1 MTRHIAC
8 DDATVIP
15 SLDGVGIV
23 FHDFGG
29 AGSPVLLSHA
39 TGFHGHCMERIGSF
53 LRDEHHVAAFD
64 HRGYGDADPVD
75 PVHLQ
80 WRDYGGDA
88 LVAARHLSA
97 LHGGAPVVGI
107 GHSMGGASLIMAA
120 HAEPSLFRA
129 LFVFEPIV
137 FPPVIDDSKGGER
150 PESPLPAL
158 TRKRKSRFEGIDD
171 ALANFS
177 SKPPMATFDP
187 EVREAYVRHGFKPA
201 ADGGIE
207 LKCTPEHEAR
217 TYETGG
223 TSGAWDDLP
232 AVSTPTWV
240 VSGAPAQFQPSSF
253 ARNVAERMP
262 NATYVQYD
270 EMGHFGPLEHPGAI
284 ADLVVHA
291 LAQMR

>member
-1 MTRHIAC
+1 MTDHIAC
-8 DDATVIP
+8 NDATVIQ
-15 SLDGVGIV
+15 SLDGTSIV

-29 AGSPVLLSHA
+29 SGSPVLLSHA
-39 TGFHGHCMERIGSF
+39 TGFHAHCMEKIGSL
-53 LRDEHHVAAFD
+53 LRPQHRVAAFD
-64 HRGYGDADPVD
+64 HRGYGDAQAVD
-75 PVHLQ
+75 PAGLE
-80 WRDYGGDA
+80 WRAYGGDA
-88 LVAARHLSA
+88 LAAARHMSA
-97 LHGGAPVVGI
+97 LNGGAPVVGI

-120 HAEPSLFRA
+120 HADPGLFRA

-137 FPPVIDDSKGGER
+137 FPPMIDDSKGGER
-150 PESPLPAL
+150 PPSPLPGL
-158 TRKRKSRFEGIDD
+158 TRKRKARFESAEE

-177 SKPPMATFDP
+177 SKPPMNTFDAD
-187 EVREAYVRHGFKPA
+187 VRDAYVRHGFRPV
-201 ADGGIE
+201 DGGIE
-207 LKCTPEHEAR
+207 LKCSPEHEAR

-232 AVSTPTWV
+232 TVGVPTWV
-240 VSGAPAQFQPSSF
+240 VSGRPERFQPSSF

-284 ADLVVHA
+284 ADLVTYT